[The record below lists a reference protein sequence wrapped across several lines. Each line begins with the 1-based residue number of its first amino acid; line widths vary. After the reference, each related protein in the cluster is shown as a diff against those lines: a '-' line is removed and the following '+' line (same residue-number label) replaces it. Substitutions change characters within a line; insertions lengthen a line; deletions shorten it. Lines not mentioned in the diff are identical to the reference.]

1 MAQVTDIES
10 KADGLSS
17 KLNWLRAGVLGA
29 NDGIV
34 STAGI
39 VMGVA
44 GAAVSDQAL
53 IAAGVAGL
61 VAGAISMAV
70 GEYVSVSSQR
80 DTEKA
85 EIDVLRKR
93 LDENPENQR
102 LSLARTFEREGLS
115 KKTSL
120 AVAAELSDSDA
131 IGAHAR
137 YELGINAHELTNPWH
152 AAWASMIAFVVGAII
167 PLIAMVASPDSVRVV
182 ATIVAVVIALII
194 TGTTS
199 ARLGGAPVGRA
210 IVRVVIGG
218 LAAMLITYA
227 IGALVGV
234 VL

>member
-53 IAAGVAGL
+53 IASGVAGL

-102 LSLARTFEREGLS
+102 LNLARTFEREGLS

-137 YELGINAHELTNPWH
+137 YELGINADELTNPWH

-194 TGTTS
+194 TGTIS

>member
-80 DTEKA
+80 DTERA

-120 AVAAELSDSDA
+120 AVADELSDSDA

-137 YELGINAHELTNPWH
+137 YELGINADELTNPWH

-194 TGTTS
+194 TGTIS

-234 VL
+234 AL

>member
-53 IAAGVAGL
+53 IASGVAGL

-102 LSLARTFEREGLS
+102 LNLARTFEREGLS

-137 YELGINAHELTNPWH
+137 YELGINADELTNPWH

-234 VL
+234 AL

>member
-53 IAAGVAGL
+53 IASGVAGL

-85 EIDVLRKR
+85 EIDVLKKR

-137 YELGINAHELTNPWH
+137 YELGINADELTNPWH

-167 PLIAMVASPDSVRVV
+167 PLIAMVASPDSVRV
-182 ATIVAVVIALII
+182 ATTIVAVVIALII

>member
-44 GAAVSDQAL
+44 GAAVSDEAL
-53 IAAGVAGL
+53 IASGVAGL

-137 YELGINAHELTNPWH
+137 YELGINADELTNPWH

-227 IGALVGV
+227 IGSLVGV

>member
-53 IAAGVAGL
+53 IASGVAGL

-137 YELGINAHELTNPWH
+137 YELGINADELTNPWH

-167 PLIAMVASPDSVRVV
+167 PLIAMVASPDSVRV
-182 ATIVAVVIALII
+182 ATTIVAVVIALII

>member
-53 IAAGVAGL
+53 IASGVAGL

-85 EIDVLRKR
+85 EIDAVRKR

-137 YELGINAHELTNPWH
+137 YELGINADELTNPWH

-234 VL
+234 AL

>member
-44 GAAVSDQAL
+44 GAAVSDEAL
-53 IAAGVAGL
+53 IASGVAGL

-137 YELGINAHELTNPWH
+137 YELGINADELTNPWH

>member
-53 IAAGVAGL
+53 IASGVAGL

-102 LSLARTFEREGLS
+102 LNLARTFEREGLS

-137 YELGINAHELTNPWH
+137 YELGINADELTNPWH

>member
-53 IAAGVAGL
+53 IASGVAGL

-102 LSLARTFEREGLS
+102 LSLARTFEIEGLS

-137 YELGINAHELTNPWH
+137 YELGINADELTNPWH

-194 TGTTS
+194 TGTIS

>member
-1 MAQVTDIES
+1 MAQVADIES

-53 IAAGVAGL
+53 IASGVAGL

-93 LDENPENQR
+93 LDENSENQR
-102 LSLARTFEREGLS
+102 LNLARTFEREGLS

-137 YELGINAHELTNPWH
+137 YELGINADELTNPWH

-234 VL
+234 AL

>member
-53 IAAGVAGL
+53 IASGVAGL

-102 LSLARTFEREGLS
+102 LSLARTFEIEGLS

-137 YELGINAHELTNPWH
+137 YELGINADELTNPWH

-234 VL
+234 AF

>member
-53 IAAGVAGL
+53 IASGVAGL

-137 YELGINAHELTNPWH
+137 YELGINADELTNPWH

>member
-53 IAAGVAGL
+53 IASGVAGL

-85 EIDVLRKR
+85 EIDVVRKR

-102 LSLARTFEREGLS
+102 LSLARIFEREGLS

-137 YELGINAHELTNPWH
+137 YELGINADELTNPWH

-234 VL
+234 AL

>member
-53 IAAGVAGL
+53 IASGVAGL

-102 LSLARTFEREGLS
+102 LNLARTFEREGLS

-137 YELGINAHELTNPWH
+137 YELGINADELTNPWH

-194 TGTTS
+194 TGTIS

-234 VL
+234 AL

>member
-53 IAAGVAGL
+53 IASGVAGL

-102 LSLARTFEREGLS
+102 LSLARTFETEGLS

-137 YELGINAHELTNPWH
+137 YELGINADELTNPWH

-194 TGTTS
+194 TGTIS

>member
-53 IAAGVAGL
+53 IASGVAGL

-102 LSLARTFEREGLS
+102 LSLAHTFEREGLS

-137 YELGINAHELTNPWH
+137 YELGINADELTNPWH

>member
-1 MAQVTDIES
+1 MAQVADIES

-44 GAAVSDQAL
+44 GAAISDQAL
-53 IAAGVAGL
+53 IASGVAGL

-93 LDENPENQR
+93 LDENSENQR
-102 LSLARTFEREGLS
+102 LNLARTFEREGLS

-137 YELGINAHELTNPWH
+137 YELGINADELTNPWH

-234 VL
+234 AL

>member
-29 NDGIV
+29 IDGIV

-44 GAAVSDQAL
+44 GAAVSDEAL
-53 IAAGVAGL
+53 IASGVAGL

-137 YELGINAHELTNPWH
+137 YELGINADELTNPWH